1 VRSSLR
7 TLVAIAVLAASSGCS
22 SVGGIELGDDGP
34 DRFPEDDDG
43 YGPSSATA
51 DPTRGSE
58 PADDTSGGSSES
70 GDPHG
75 PDSIGHEATGGDDS
89 ESSSDGGDTSD
100 GEDPQGTTAA
110 ETSDTG
116 SDTSTG
122 SEGAGQDGA
131 CADLPPCPPACEIYD
146 APPCGLACDL
156 EVDEGYTCGDEYGAG
171 MTCQAGVWVCFDP
184 PLSPGECTIVC
195 DPSAGP

>member
-1 VRSSLR
+1 MRSSLR
-7 TLVAIAVLAASSGCS
+7 TLSAFVVLAASSACS

-43 YGPSSATA
+43 YGPSSATS

-58 PADDTSGGSSES
+58 PADDTSGGSSDT
-70 GDPHG
+70 GDPHA
-75 PDSIGHEATGGDDS
+75 PDSIGHEATGGGDS
-89 ESSSDGGDTSD
+89 ESSSDTSD
-100 GEDPQGTTAA
+100 GEDPQGTTGEA
-110 ETSDTG
+110 ETSG

-131 CADLPPCPPACEIYD
+131 CPGMRLPPCPPACEIYES
-146 APPCGLACDL
+146 PPCGLACDL

-171 MTCQAGVWVCFDP
+171 MTCRAGVWVCFDP

-195 DPSAGP
+195 DPSASP

>member
-1 VRSSLR
+1 MRILATIVA
-7 TLVAIAVLAASSGCS
+7 LVASTGCS
-22 SVGGIELGDDGP
+22 SLGGIELGDDGP

-58 PADDTSGGSSES
+58 PADDTSGGSSETS
-70 GDPHG
+70 GAHE
-75 PDSIGHEATGGDDS
+75 PDSIGHEATGGD

-100 GEDPQGTTAA
+100 GEDPQGT
-110 ETSDTG
+110 SDTSTSG

-122 SEGAGQDGA
+122 SEGAGSSDP
-131 CADLPPCPPACEIYD
+131 CAGMRLPACPPACELEG
-146 APPCGLACDL
+146 ASPCGLPCDL

-171 MTCQAGVWVCFDP
+171 MTCQEGVWVCFDP
-184 PLSPGECTIVC
+184 PLFPGECAMVC